1 MSVAVS
7 RLDASCVRKEEEVA
21 VLEAVLSKHDDG
33 KHRCTSPQPR
43 LSITDGGIT
52 VPNRHR
58 LFA

>member
-33 KHRCTSPQPR
+33 KHRCQPR